1 MDGWTH
7 VCWMCVW
14 PFLYWEFYVMI
25 FYDILCLRFGA
36 WKRWLTF
43 HVEMGILIPE
53 FND

>member
-14 PFLYWEFYVMI
+14 PFLYWEFY
-25 FYDILCLRFGA
+25 DILCLRFGD

-43 HVEMGILIPE
+43 HVEMGILIPK